1 MRDLPLRT
9 RNGERREVEF
19 ISNLYREDGH
29 TVIQCNIRDITERK
43 QVAAEL
49 AASAVKHGQQ
59 AAVLAVLEERTRM
72 AQEIHDTLAQGFT
85 GITTQLEAAEAS
97 LAKVY
102 EPASRDTLVA
112 DQTQLGK
119 VQSRIGKA
127 RDLARE
133 SLAEARRSV
142 AALRSP
148 TLEAAPLSETL
159 AHFVTQSVLGTEVK
173 SRFVLEGVP
182 RALPVSIE
190 HCVLRIGQAAIANVV
205 EHAQAQEI
213 VVELSF
219 ETGQVRLRVR
229 DDGRG
234 FVPQLSGVG
243 RFGIIG
249 MRERAE
255 KVQGKFTIVSHL
267 GEGTEIGLIVPASHD
282 SLTQEALIN

>member
-1 MRDLPLRT
+1 M
-9 RNGERREVEF
+9 
-19 ISNLYREDGH
+19 
-29 TVIQCNIRDITERK
+29 
-43 QVAAEL
+43 
-49 AASAVKHGQQ
+49 
-59 AAVLAVLEERTRM
+59 LAVLEERTRM
-72 AQEIHDTLAQGFT
+72 AQEIHDTLTQGFT

-97 LAKVY
+97 LAKVHD
-102 EPASRDTLVA
+102 PASPDNLVA

-190 HCVLRIGQAAIANVV
+190 HCLLRIGQESIANVV
-205 EHAQAQEI
+205 EHAQAQE
-213 VVELSF
+213 VAVLLSF
-219 ETGQVRLRVR
+219 ETEQVRLRVR

-234 FVPQLSGVG
+234 FDLQLSGAG
-243 RFGIIG
+243 RYGIIG

-267 GEGTEIGLIVPASHD
+267 GEGTEV
-282 SLTQEALIN
+282 SLTVPFSQNALTDMSRETE